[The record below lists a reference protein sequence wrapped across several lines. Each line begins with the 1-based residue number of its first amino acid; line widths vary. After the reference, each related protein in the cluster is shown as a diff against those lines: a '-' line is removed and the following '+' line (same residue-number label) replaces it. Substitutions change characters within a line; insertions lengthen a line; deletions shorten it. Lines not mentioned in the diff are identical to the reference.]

1 MGFGAHFR
9 KMPFSILAVIILF
22 TFTACGESNFDGEIY
37 DTRSIAIDDN
47 STSEDIDEEY
57 ELPVMTKV
65 EKSIEEA
72 DVGAPIEEEP
82 IEGDFDE
89 VEEGEHL
96 PMEVHYIDVGEADS
110 ALVICGDEAMLID
123 SGNPDQGSEIRLY
136 LKQHGVEKLKYLLLT
151 HSDRDHIGGAAS
163 IVSNMDIDNLFMCRY
178 EKDNDVYLNLINEI
192 EYKSMKWST
201 PEVGS
206 EYDLGDAII
215 TIVAPNRE
223 YDNPNDSS
231 IAFVIRHGE
240 DSFIFTGDAEV
251 AAEEDIVNNGLDIS
265 ADVYYVGH
273 HGSSTSSTQPF
284 LDKVSPKYAVISC
297 AKENDYGH
305 PHVETM
311 NSLMAMGVQLFRT
324 DAQGTIIVYSN
335 GNDITFNVEPTDD
348 WSIGNAEYAES
359 ASTQVKKAWAEAT
372 QAVKQES
379 GEEAPEVTD
388 VPEEQKEEITYVLN
402 MNSMKFHKPG
412 CDSVKEMKE
421 KNRKDVTLSRDEVVE
436 LGYKPCKRCNP

>member
-1 MGFGAHFR
+1 MKYKR
-9 KMPFSILAVIILF
+9 KLLCMVTYALLLGV
-22 TFTACGESNFDGEIY
+22 TACGEQSVTE
-37 DTRSIAIDDN
+37 
-47 STSEDIDEEY
+47 EEY
-57 ELPVMTKV
+57 NIERNLVLDDIPSVEENVEKEEELPTVTEAV
-65 EKSIEEA
+65 EVI
-72 DVGAPIEEEP
+72 EEP
-82 IEGDFDE
+82 IEE
-89 VEEGEHL
+89 KNVEYL

-123 SGNPDQGSEIRLY
+123 AGNPDQGSEIRLY
-136 LKQHGVEKLKYLLLT
+136 LKQQGVEKLKYLLLT

-192 EYKSMKWST
+192 DYKSMKWST

-206 EYDLGDAII
+206 KYELGDAII

-284 LDKVSPKYAVISC
+284 LDKVSPTYAVISC

-311 NSLMAMGVQLFRT
+311 NSLMAMEVQLYRT
-324 DAQGTIIVYSN
+324 DEQGTIIAYSN
-335 GNDITFNVEPTDD
+335 GTEITFNVEPTND
-348 WSIGNAEYAES
+348 WSIGNSEHAES

-372 QAVKQES
+372 RAVQPKSTENV
-379 GEEAPEVTD
+379 EETEAVEP
-388 VPEEQKEEITYVLN
+388 QKEEITYVLN
-402 MNSMKFHKPG
+402 TNSMKFHKPE
-412 CDSVKEMKE
+412 CDSVKDMKE
-421 KNRKDVTLSRDEVVE
+421 KNRKDVSLSREEVIE
-436 LGYKPCKRCNP
+436 LGYEPCKRCNP

>member
-1 MGFGAHFR
+1 MKYKR
-9 KMPFSILAVIILF
+9 KLLCMVTYALLLGV
-22 TFTACGESNFDGEIY
+22 TACGEQSVTE
-37 DTRSIAIDDN
+37 
-47 STSEDIDEEY
+47 EEY
-57 ELPVMTKV
+57 NIERNLVLDDIPSVEENVEKEEELPTVTEAV
-65 EKSIEEA
+65 EVI
-72 DVGAPIEEEP
+72 EEP
-82 IEGDFDE
+82 IEE
-89 VEEGEHL
+89 KTVEYL

-123 SGNPDQGSEIRLY
+123 AGNPDQGSEIRLY
-136 LKQHGVEKLKYLLLT
+136 LKQQGVEKLKYLLLT

-192 EYKSMKWST
+192 DYKSMKWST

-206 EYDLGDAII
+206 KYELGDAII

-240 DSFIFTGDAEV
+240 ESFIFTGDAEV
-251 AAEEDIVNNGLDIS
+251 AAEEDIVNNGLGIS

-284 LDKVSPKYAVISC
+284 LDKVSPTYAVISC

-311 NSLMAMGVQLFRT
+311 NSLMAMEVQLYRT
-324 DAQGTIIVYSN
+324 DEQGTIIAYSN
-335 GNDITFNVEPTDD
+335 GTEITFNVEPTND
-348 WSIGNAEYAES
+348 WSIGNSEHAES

-372 QAVKQES
+372 RAVQPKSTENV
-379 GEEAPEVTD
+379 EETEAVEP
-388 VPEEQKEEITYVLN
+388 QKEEITYVLN
-402 MNSMKFHKPG
+402 TNSMKFHKPE
-412 CDSVKEMKE
+412 CDSVKDMKE
-421 KNRKDVTLSRDEVVE
+421 KNRKDVSLSREEVIE
-436 LGYKPCKRCNP
+436 LGYEPCKRCNP

>member
-1 MGFGAHFR
+1 MKYKR
-9 KMPFSILAVIILF
+9 KLLCMVTYALLLGV
-22 TFTACGESNFDGEIY
+22 TACGEQSVTE
-37 DTRSIAIDDN
+37 
-47 STSEDIDEEY
+47 EEY
-57 ELPVMTKV
+57 NIERNLVLDDIPSVEENVEKEEELPTVTEAV
-65 EKSIEEA
+65 EVIEE
-72 DVGAPIEEEP
+72 PTEEKT
-82 IEGDFDE
+82 
-89 VEEGEHL
+89 VEYL

-123 SGNPDQGSEIRLY
+123 AGNPDQGSEIRLY
-136 LKQHGVEKLKYLLLT
+136 LKQQGVEKLKYLLLT

-192 EYKSMKWST
+192 DYKSMKWST

-206 EYDLGDAII
+206 KYELGDAII

-284 LDKVSPKYAVISC
+284 LDKVSPTYAVISC

-311 NSLMAMGVQLFRT
+311 NSLMAMEVQLYRT
-324 DAQGTIIVYSN
+324 DEQGTIIAYSN
-335 GNDITFNVEPTDD
+335 GTEITFNVEPTND
-348 WSIGNAEYAES
+348 WSIGNSEHAES

-372 QAVKQES
+372 RAVQPKSTENV
-379 GEEAPEVTD
+379 EETEAVEP
-388 VPEEQKEEITYVLN
+388 QKEEITYVLN
-402 MNSMKFHKPG
+402 TNSMKFHKPE
-412 CDSVKEMKE
+412 CDSVKDMKE
-421 KNRKDVTLSRDEVVE
+421 KNRKDVSLSREEVIE
-436 LGYKPCKRCNP
+436 LGYEPCKRCNP

>member
-1 MGFGAHFR
+1 MSR
-9 KMPFSILAVIILF
+9 IKQLSILI
-22 TFTACGESNFDGEIY
+22 ACVVLLSLTSCTSISEQPTGEV
-37 DTRSIAIDDN
+37 
-47 STSEDIDEEY
+47 SERTV
-57 ELPVMTKV
+57 ELPVN
-65 EKSIEEA
+65 
-72 DVGAPIEEEP
+72 EEEP
-82 IEGDFDE
+82 I
-89 VEEGEHL
+89 VEEVQITPLAQEEVKEEPVITPVAEEPEETTEQPTML

-123 SGNPDQGSEIRLY
+123 AGNPDQGSEIRLY
-136 LKQHGVEKLKYLLLT
+136 LKQQGVEKLKYLLLT

-192 EYKSMKWST
+192 DYKSMKWST
-201 PEVGS
+201 PDVGT
-206 EYDLGDAII
+206 EYELGDAII

-265 ADVYYVGH
+265 SDVYYVGH

-284 LDKVSPKYAVISC
+284 LDKVSPTYAVISC
-297 AKENDYGH
+297 AKDNDYGH

-324 DAQGTIIVYSN
+324 DAQGTIIAYSN
-335 GNDITFNVEPTDD
+335 GNEITFNVEPTDD

-359 ASTQVKKAWAEAT
+359 ASTQVKRAWAEAT

-379 GEEAPEVTD
+379 GEETLEVTD
-388 VPEEQKEEITYVLN
+388 VPEEQEEEITYVLN

-412 CDSVKEMKE
+412 CDSVKDMKE

-436 LGYKPCKRCNP
+436 LGYEPCKRCNP